1 VVSCQWL
8 EVVVIVIVV
17 AAGSRLQELGKLP
30 PNCH

>member
-1 VVSCQWL
+1 VVSCQWP
-8 EVVVIVIVV
+8 EVVVIVV